1 MENEG
6 WQSAV
11 KELAKAQ
18 SELSERVAQLS
29 VAVHALSGSSSRSPA
44 PQTEAQHRANVSS
57 ETGNQHEPPKMTFE
71 DFANEVGL
79 RF

>member
-1 MENEG
+1 MENET

-11 KELAKAQ
+11 KQLAESQKELV
-18 SELSERVAQLS
+18 ERVKALS
-29 VAVHALSGSSSRSPA
+29 VVVHGLSGSSSQSLA
-44 PQTEAQHRANVSS
+44 PQTEAQRRANVSS